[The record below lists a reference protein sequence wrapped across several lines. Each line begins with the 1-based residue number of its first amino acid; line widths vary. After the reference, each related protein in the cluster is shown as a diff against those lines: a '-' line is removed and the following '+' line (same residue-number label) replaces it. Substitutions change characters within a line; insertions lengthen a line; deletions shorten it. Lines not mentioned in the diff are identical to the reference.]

1 MIFFGNKLAFFMFK
15 PHIYQVTGVSKLLL
29 DLLTNFKGVALL
41 LITQNSVECCK
52 TSISLEFNSACLM
65 FFISMIALFCQT
77 LPLVVLTALI

>member
-1 MIFFGNKLAFFMFK
+1 MIFFGDKLAFFMFK

-29 DLLTNFKGVALL
+29 NLLSILDV
-41 LITQNSVECCK
+41 LIAQNSVEYCK